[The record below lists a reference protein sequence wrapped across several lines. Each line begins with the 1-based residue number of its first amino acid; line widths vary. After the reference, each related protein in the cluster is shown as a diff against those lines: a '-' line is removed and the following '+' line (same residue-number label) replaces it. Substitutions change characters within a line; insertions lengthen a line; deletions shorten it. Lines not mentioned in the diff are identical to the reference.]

1 MYLCIH
7 NYTITF
13 LINVMVIIRIFII
26 NRKLTSLVSPHLSVD
41 QQHVFI
47 SVRSTAIN
55 LVVFF
60 NFLSVTL
67 DNNEQVAVV
76 CTEF

>member
-1 MYLCIH
+1 
-7 NYTITF
+7 
-13 LINVMVIIRIFII
+13 MVIICISII
-26 NRKLTSLVSPHLSVD
+26 NRKLTSLASPHLSVD

-55 LVVFF
+55 LVVFSD
-60 NFLSVTL
+60 FLSVTL

-76 CTEF
+76 YTEF